1 MELPTGQLI
10 HVWKD
15 GKLHQEK
22 SRYAMQV
29 LYDDCNELD
38 EISLLVS

>member
-1 MELPTGQLI
+1 MKVLTGQLI
-10 HVWKD
+10 HIRKD

-29 LYDDCNELD
+29 L
-38 EISLLVS
+38 